1 MRKAAKETYKRNLV
15 SESCGKREQ
24 VCEKNAERGKRMKI
38 GFIGLGNMASA
49 MIAGMLEKG
58 IARPED
64 MIGSDKF
71 KAAREAAAKRFEI
84 RVTEDN
90 KEVAKAA
97 DILILAVKPQ
107 MLSEV
112 TAEIPDSI
120 KDDTLVISIIAG
132 RTLGQLSEA
141 LGKPVK
147 IVRCMPNTPA
157 MVGEGCSAYCVGK
170 LVTKEEEAKAK
181 AIFDSYGTSFLLAE
195 SMMDNFGAL
204 AGSGPAFVF
213 MFLEAMADGAV
224 LNGMPRQMAYEIAA
238 QTLLGSAK
246 LAKETGKHPGE
257 LKDMVCSP
265 GGTTICG
272 IRTLEEKGMRAA
284 LINAL
289 NSCVEKSQKL

>member
-1 MRKAAKETYKRNLV
+1 
-15 SESCGKREQ
+15 
-24 VCEKNAERGKRMKI
+24 MKLGVI
-38 GFIGLGNMASA
+38 GAGNMAKA
-49 MIAGMLEKG
+49 MVQGMIAQG
-58 IARPED
+58 IYSPGEILLSRRDED
-64 MIGSDKF
+64 ALNSLKQELGV
-71 KAAREAAAKRFEI
+71 EI
-84 RVTEDN
+84 TTEN
-90 KEVAKAA
+90 IQVAKQAE
-97 DILILAVKPQ
+97 ILLLAVKPQ
-107 MLSEV
+107 MMEAV
-112 TAEIPDSI
+112 IEEIKETVNSHQLIITIAAGKSMTWYEECFGKEI
-120 KDDTLVISIIAG
+120 KLIRAI
-132 RTLGQLSEA
+132 
-141 LGKPVK
+141 
-147 IVRCMPNTPA
+147 PNTPA

-181 AIFDSYGTSFLLAE
+181 VIFDSYGTSFFLAE

>member
-1 MRKAAKETYKRNLV
+1 
-15 SESCGKREQ
+15 
-24 VCEKNAERGKRMKI
+24 MKLGVI
-38 GFIGLGNMASA
+38 GAGNMAKA
-49 MIAGMLEKG
+49 MVQGMIAQG
-58 IARPED
+58 IYSPGEILLSRRDED
-64 MIGSDKF
+64 ALNSLKQELGV
-71 KAAREAAAKRFEI
+71 EI
-84 RVTEDN
+84 TTEN
-90 KEVAKAA
+90 IQVAKQAE
-97 DILILAVKPQ
+97 ILLLAVKPQ
-107 MLSEV
+107 MMEAV
-112 TAEIPDSI
+112 IEEIKETVNSHQ
-120 KDDTLVISIIAG
+120 LIITIA
-132 RTLGQLSEA
+132 A
-141 LGKPVK
+141 GKPMTWYEECFGK
-147 IVRCMPNTPA
+147 EIKLIRDMPNTPA

>member
-1 MRKAAKETYKRNLV
+1 
-15 SESCGKREQ
+15 
-24 VCEKNAERGKRMKI
+24 MKLGVI
-38 GFIGLGNMASA
+38 GAGNMAKA
-49 MIAGMLEKG
+49 MVQGMIAQG
-58 IARPED
+58 IYSPGEILLSRRDED
-64 MIGSDKF
+64 ALNSLKQELGV
-71 KAAREAAAKRFEI
+71 EI
-84 RVTEDN
+84 TTEN
-90 KEVAKAA
+90 IQVAKQAE
-97 DILILAVKPQ
+97 ILLLAVKPQ
-107 MLSEV
+107 MMEAV
-112 TAEIPDSI
+112 IEEIKETVNSHQLIITIAAGKSMTWYEECFGKEI
-120 KDDTLVISIIAG
+120 KLIRA
-132 RTLGQLSEA
+132 
-141 LGKPVK
+141 
-147 IVRCMPNTPA
+147 MPNTPA

-181 AIFDSYGTSFLLAE
+181 VIFDSYGTSFFLAE

>member
-1 MRKAAKETYKRNLV
+1 
-15 SESCGKREQ
+15 
-24 VCEKNAERGKRMKI
+24 MKLGVI
-38 GFIGLGNMASA
+38 GAGNMAKA
-49 MIAGMLEKG
+49 MVQGMIAQG
-58 IARPED
+58 IYSPGEILLSRRDED
-64 MIGSDKF
+64 ALNSLKQELGV
-71 KAAREAAAKRFEI
+71 EI
-84 RVTEDN
+84 TTEN
-90 KEVAKAA
+90 IQVAKQAE
-97 DILILAVKPQ
+97 ILLLAVKPQ
-107 MLSEV
+107 MMEAV
-112 TAEIPDSI
+112 IEEIKETVNSHQLIITIAAGKSMTWYEECFGKEI
-120 KDDTLVISIIAG
+120 KLIRA
-132 RTLGQLSEA
+132 
-141 LGKPVK
+141 
-147 IVRCMPNTPA
+147 MPNTPA

-181 AIFDSYGTSFLLAE
+181 VIFDSYGTSFLLAE